1 MVAERG
7 TLSGSSGLTPPL
19 SLGHRADRG
28 RRQRLLIALAT
39 ATVWLAGGGLSPAT
53 AQTDESVAV
62 QRRVSVS
69 FAAQGSQSTS
79 ARVAVAFGQDGGVTV
94 SNRASVA
101 FATSGGTT
109 LTRRVSVSFAVSG
122 GQTVSR
128 GLSVTFQNADEL
140 AASNTGVAVSFHAT
154 APLFTDD
161 PLVAKATVIKLI
173 HISELRGQIDTM
185 RARSGL
191 PPYAWSDASPSAR
204 STLVKAVHIQELRTA
219 LNSVY
224 LAAGWTLP
232 TYSPSAIAA
241 GQTVVTAAHLAEI
254 RDAVARIW

>member
-7 TLSGSSGLTPPL
+7 P
-19 SLGHRADRG
+19 
-28 RRQRLLIALAT
+28 RRMLLVALAI
-39 ATVWLAGGGLSPAT
+39 AAVWLTAGSLSTAT
-53 AQTDESVAV
+53 AQSDESVAI

-69 FAAQGSQSTS
+69 FAAQGNQSTS
-79 ARVAVAFGQDGGVTV
+79 ARVAVAFAQDGSVTV
-94 SNRASVA
+94 SRRASVA
-101 FATSGGTT
+101 FATSGG
-109 LTRRVSVSFAVSG
+109 R
-122 GQTVSR
+122 TVSR

-161 PLVAKATVIKLI
+161 PLVAKTTVIKLI

-191 PPYAWSDASPSAR
+191 APYAWSDASPSAR
-204 STLVKAVHIQELRTA
+204 STLVKAVHLQELRTA

-232 TYSPSAIAA
+232 TYSSSAFVV
-241 GQTVVTAAHLAEI
+241 GQTAVTAAHLAEI